1 MLKHGIRQVYRLHS
15 PWLALFPDLE
25 VFLNNTLNLASLSS
39 FLPSL
44 DLSSFPDKTA
54 PLDLYLNPHLPS
66 HSDRLSLS
74 HFPNSLTSLDPQDH
88 LQLVSSFA
96 FRLMTPSSS
105 RPQQWSQ
112 LASGYMSL
120 KFQVDLKDMQLKG
133 FKLSKLN
140 V

>member
-25 VFLNNTLNLASLSS
+25 VFLNNTLTLASLSS

-44 DLSSFPDKTA
+44 DLSSFPDNTA
-54 PLDLYLNPHLPS
+54 PVDLYLNPHIPS

-74 HFPNSLTSLDPQDH
+74 HLPNSLTSLDH
-88 LQLVSSFA
+88 LHLVSSFA